1 MPNSDFVIFVVG
13 SAVFAVA
20 LMSTFISLLVTDKS
34 DE

>member
-13 SAVFAVA
+13 SAVFA
-20 LMSTFISLLVTDKS
+20 LISLLVTDKS